1 MGKCSYC
8 GGNAGVLRG
17 RHQKCHN
24 AHTKGLKRIVDVT
37 VGAVLHGNP
46 AFTEL
51 VGSIARR
58 SHIDSDTLQQTI
70 LKGWSVA
77 VDRCLKDGLMIS
89 LDDEE
94 RLTGFAESHLRID
107 GAESVP
113 AWDRMALGVT
123 IRNVMEGMS
132 PSYELEFSRPPPV
145 NFEQSEIL
153 IWVFADVE
161 LWEERVVEIPQ
172 SWRLPPSLSAPLF
185 PVDMSDP
192 YDRMYARVTDRLNQV
207 RQQEYISRYSRP
219 TYGAEPQ
226 HLETGYLIATT
237 RNLYFLGGSHTKR
250 MPYSTI
256 VAVSPNE
263 GSFGVTQEDGT
274 FQLFANLQGPLT
286 SALIIQLSRNGQLLE
301 AIPNRGYMGVGI
313 ADAERNIGTR
323 GVMLDEITVG
333 GPADD
338 TGLAKGDIIQQ
349 LGDSHIRSAAELAR
363 FLSQHSPG
371 SVVHFS
377 ALREGE
383 VVTGQLTLG
392 RRPEG

>member
-8 GGNAGVLRG
+8 GGNAGLLRS

-24 AHTKGLKRIVDVT
+24 AHTRGLKRIVDET
-37 VGAVLHGNP
+37 VRAVLQGNP

-70 LKGWSVA
+70 LKGWSAA
-77 VDRCLKDGLMIS
+77 VDRCLEDGLMIS

-94 RLTGFAESHLRID
+94 RLTGFAERHLRID

-123 IRNVMEGMS
+123 IRNVMEGIS
-132 PSYELEFSRPPPV
+132 PSYELEFSRPLPV
-145 NFEQSEIL
+145 NFEQSEIP
-153 IWVFADVE
+153 IWVFAEVE
-161 LWEERVVEIPQ
+161 LWEERIVEIPQ
-172 SWRLPPSLSAPLF
+172 SWRLPPSSSAPLF

-192 YDRMYARVTDRLNQV
+192 YDRMYARVTDRLNQA
-207 RQQEYISRYSRP
+207 RLEKYMSRYSQP

-250 MPYSTI
+250 MPYCTV
-256 VAVSPNE
+256 VALSPYE

-274 FQLFANLQGPLT
+274 FQLFANLHGPLT
-286 SALIIQLSRNGQLLE
+286 SALIIQLAKEWPAARSYSEPRVH
-301 AIPNRGYMGVGI
+301 RG
-313 ADAERNIGTR
+313 
-323 GVMLDEITVG
+323 
-333 GPADD
+333 
-338 TGLAKGDIIQQ
+338 
-349 LGDSHIRSAAELAR
+349 
-363 FLSQHSPG
+363 QHSG
-371 SVVHFS
+371 CGAEHRHSWRHV
-377 ALREGE
+377 
-383 VVTGQLTLG
+383 G
-392 RRPEG
+392 RDNQWCARR